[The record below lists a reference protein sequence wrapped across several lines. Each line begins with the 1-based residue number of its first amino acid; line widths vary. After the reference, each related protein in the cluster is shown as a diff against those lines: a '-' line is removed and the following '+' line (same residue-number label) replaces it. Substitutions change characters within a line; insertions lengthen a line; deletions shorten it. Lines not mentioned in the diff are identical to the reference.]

1 MSHFSLTLVTAPTV
15 EPIAIGDVR
24 DALRLG
30 ENDEVPLLERYI
42 TSARQQV
49 ENDTQRKLVTQTWDV
64 AIDCWPCGDVP
75 LCLPI
80 APIQSVTSIT
90 AYAEDG
96 TSSVWSTDAY
106 AVDLAST
113 PPRIY
118 LKSGQSWP
126 SDRRTYVA
134 GVIRV
139 VAGYGDSGSSV
150 PMALRTAME
159 YLVAHRFE
167 NREPVIVG
175 TNTLPLPLGY
185 VDLIEPYWVGIL
197 P

>member
-1 MSHFSLTLVTAPTV
+1 MSHFSLTLVSAPAV
-15 EPIAIGDVR
+15 EPLVIGDVR
-24 DALRLG
+24 EALRLG
-30 ENDEVPLLERYI
+30 EHDEVPLLERYI

-49 ENDTQRKLVTQTWDV
+49 EHDTQRKLVTQTWDV
-64 AIDCWPCGDVP
+64 SIDEWPCGTDP
-75 LCLPI
+75 LALPI

-96 TSSVWSTDAY
+96 TSSVWSTDNY
-106 AVDLAST
+106 AVDAAST

-118 LKSGQSWP
+118 LKSGMSWP
-126 SDRRTYVA
+126 SDRRSHVA

-139 VAGYGDSGSSV
+139 VAGYGSSGASV
-150 PMALRTAME
+150 PMGLRTAIE

-167 NREPVIVG
+167 NREPVVVG
-175 TNTLPLPLGY
+175 TNALPLPIGY
-185 VDLIEPYWVGIL
+185 QDLIEPYWVGIL

>member
-1 MSHFSLTLVTAPTV
+1 MSHFSLTLVTPPAV
-15 EPIAIGDVR
+15 EPLVIGDVR
-24 DALRLG
+24 EALRISDT
-30 ENDEVPLLERYI
+30 DEVPLLERYI
-42 TSARQQV
+42 TGARQQV

-64 AIDCWPCGDVP
+64 AIDAWPCGDVP

-80 APIQSVTSIT
+80 GPIQSVTSIT

-96 TSSVWSTDAY
+96 TSSTWSTAAY
-106 AVDLAST
+106 SVDVAST
-113 PPRIY
+113 PPRVY

-126 SDRRTYVA
+126 SDNRRHVA

-139 VAGYGDSGSSV
+139 VAGYGDTAASV
-150 PMALRTAME
+150 PMALRQAME

-167 NREPVIVG
+167 NREPVVVG
-175 TNTLPLPLGY
+175 TNALPLPIGY
-185 VDLIEPYWVGIL
+185 EDLIEPYWVGIL